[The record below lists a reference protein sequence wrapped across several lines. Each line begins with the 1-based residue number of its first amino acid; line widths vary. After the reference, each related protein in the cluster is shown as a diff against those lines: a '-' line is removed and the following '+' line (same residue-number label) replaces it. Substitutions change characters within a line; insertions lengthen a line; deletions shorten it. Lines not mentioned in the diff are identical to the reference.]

1 MKNLILLI
9 GLLSFVPSA
18 IAFGG
23 AIIGVSPNTTLQ
35 AGESVTINVTC
46 SGQPQSP
53 TVPPVW
59 VPFQSYKLLATDSEE
74 QYGEAVK
81 SFDGRVD
88 TIWHTQYKTVTPQL
102 PHYVAIDLQV
112 SFDLSK
118 FRYLSRQDTQ
128 QGGRVKNYAFYVSA
142 NGVDWGSPVVV
153 GVFPDTNTEQVVSF
167 PITTG
172 RYVKFE
178 ARSEHAGG
186 PYSSAAELAVFGTLT
201 KVPKQPQIEP
211 AASTT
216 QTWVVHNNGRVD
228 RPVYVVVNGTLVPH
242 KTERATYGEPC
253 GAFYARVGSTKLEYR
268 RLVRN
273 NDFISICAGK

>member
-59 VPFQSYKLLATDSEE
+59 VPYQSYKLVGTDSEE
-74 QYGEAVK
+74 QSWPAAS
-81 SFDGRVD
+81 SFDGNPD
-88 TIWHTQYKTVTPQL
+88 TIWHTEYMTTSPPH

-112 SFDLSK
+112 SFNLHK
-118 FRYLSRQDTQ
+118 FKYLPRQDTQ
-128 QGGRVKNYAFYVSA
+128 SGGRVKDYSFYVSKDGA
-142 NGVDWGSPVVV
+142 DWGSPVVT
-153 GVFPDTNTEQVVSF
+153 GSFPDTNAEQIVQF
-167 PITTG
+167 PITSG

-178 ARSEHAGG
+178 ALSEHAGG
-186 PYSSAAELAVFGTLT
+186 PYSSVAELGVFGSLT
-201 KVPKQPQIEP
+201 KVSKPPQTEP
-211 AASTT
+211 TTSTT
-216 QTWVVHNNGRVD
+216 KTWVVHNNGKNS
-228 RPVYVVVNGTLVPH
+228 RPVYIVVGGKLVQH

-253 GAFYARVGSTKLEYR
+253 GEFYARVGSTKLEYR